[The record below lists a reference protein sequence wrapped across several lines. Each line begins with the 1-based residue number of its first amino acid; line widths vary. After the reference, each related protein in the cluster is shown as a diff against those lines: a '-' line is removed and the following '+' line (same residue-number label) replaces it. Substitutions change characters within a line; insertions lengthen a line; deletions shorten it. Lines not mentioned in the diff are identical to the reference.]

1 MFFFSLQINI
11 KSQSNAKYVE
21 NVISFRD
28 MIAFVCEDKGDC
40 ERLTDVFK
48 KQLQLPVNIVMAPD
62 TPMSSFQS
70 PILSPGHR

>member
-1 MFFFSLQINI
+1 MFLFFQINI

-40 ERLTDVFK
+40 ERLTEVFK
-48 KQLQLPVNIVMAPD
+48 KQQKLPVNIVMAPD
-62 TPMSSFQS
+62 TPMSSFRS
-70 PILSPGHR
+70 PILSREHR